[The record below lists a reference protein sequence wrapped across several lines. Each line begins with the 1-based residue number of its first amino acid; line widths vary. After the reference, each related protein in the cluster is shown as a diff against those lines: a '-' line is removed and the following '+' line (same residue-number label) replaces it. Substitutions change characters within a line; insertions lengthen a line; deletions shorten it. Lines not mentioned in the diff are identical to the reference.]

1 MKLLITAALLTI
13 AAPAFAQADPHAGH
27 HQQGQ
32 HEGHEQHKSCCE
44 QKDADGTR
52 KDCCEKMKD
61 GKPMDCC
68 EEHAKKT
75 GGDAP
80 AGHDMSKH

>member
-1 MKLLITAALLTI
+1 MKMLIAAALLTI

-27 HQQGQ
+27 HQGQ

-52 KDCCEKMKD
+52 KACCEKMKD
-61 GKPMDCC
+61 GKAMDCC
-68 EEHAKKT
+68 EKHAAKT
-75 GGDAP
+75 GSDAH
-80 AGHDMSKH
+80 AGHDMGKH